1 MPQAE
6 ALLRLVYSSRATNEM
21 SFNRVLTII
30 AKSRS
35 ANKARNITG
44 MLLYD
49 RGVFLQTLEGPA
61 DTVRAL
67 YAAIARD
74 QRHQNLKVLL
84 EEPITTR
91 LFNGGSMGHSEASA
105 QDIAGLPGMN
115 DFFLEGRDLG
125 DLGETQV
132 QHLFNAFR
140 AGQLGLKSA

>member
-35 ANKARNITG
+35 ANKVRDITG

-49 RGVFLQTLEGPA
+49 RGVFLQTLEGPVGA
-61 DTVRAL
+61 VRGL
-67 YAAIARD
+67 YDAIARD
-74 QRHQNLKVLL
+74 PRHHDLKLLL
-84 EEPITTR
+84 EEPVTTR
-91 LFNGGSMGHSEASA
+91 LFTDWSMAHAEATA

-115 DFFLEGRDLG
+115 DFFLEGRTLS
-125 DLGETQV
+125 DLGEGQV
-132 QHLFNAFR
+132 RHLLEAFR
-140 AGQLGLKSA
+140 AGQIGLKSA

>member
-61 DTVRAL
+61 ETVRAL

-74 QRHQNLKVLL
+74 QRHQSLKVLL

-91 LFNGGSMGHSEASA
+91 LFNGWSMGHSEASA

-132 QHLFNAFR
+132 QHLLNAFR